1 MAQQRP
7 LRPPEGH
14 HPLLI
19 MPIPHS
25 PAHRKKQSTMAQ
37 GEPCPHLG
45 TARAGR
51 PPRPRENRSHV
62 CSQPVQGGHCGPGRA
77 ASTPSSHIRQAQPPH
92 PQVVGAIAG
101 PTQHPRAFC
110 LRSALRARSWQAGGV
125 WACGGCGPRTF
136 QEGSPGTQ
144 SADPALVPS
153 DKEGECGHWRGRPHM
168 GLFQVQLDPCRA

>member
-7 LRPPEGH
+7 MRPPEGH

-25 PAHRKKQSTMAQ
+25 PPHRKKQSTMAQ

-77 ASTPSSHIRQAQPPH
+77 ASTPGSHIRQAQPLH
-92 PQVVGAIAG
+92 PQAVGAIAG
-101 PTQHPRAFC
+101 PTQHPRAFSLSSFC
-110 LRSALRARSWQAGGV
+110 SESSELAGRWGVGMWRVWAQDLPGGVSRHPVSRSCSSAL
-125 WACGGCGPRTF
+125 
-136 QEGSPGTQ
+136 
-144 SADPALVPS
+144 
-153 DKEGECGHWRGRPHM
+153 
-168 GLFQVQLDPCRA
+168 